1 MWSEKIKIFNQIN
14 LTIISYCRFSGIKRN
29 STIQTKSGFFANEF
43 LFLPPVVVHKL
54 SGKLKNM
61 EQLQIDQMLEEKGF
75 IDELIDPKTKLV
87 EEINRL
93 KKEKNA
99 IILSHYY
106 VEGDLQDVADYVGD
120 SLGLAQKAANTT
132 ADIIV
137 FVGVHFMAETAK
149 IINPSKKVI
158 LPDLKASCSLA
169 ESAPADKFAEF
180 IAQYP
185 DHKVITYINAT
196 AALKTMS
203 HVVCTSANAKKIV
216 ESFPK
221 DEKLIFAPDK
231 NLGNYINSITG
242 RDMVLW
248 DGACMV
254 HEQFSIEKIINLIEE
269 HPGAEFIA
277 HPECEKPVLL
287 VADYIGSTTA
297 LLNHV
302 QNSKAKKFIV
312 ATESGILHQMVK
324 ACPDK
329 TFIPAPSVDSTCGCN
344 DCSYMKLNSL
354 QKLYICLKHELP
366 EIILPQEVIEKG
378 KISIQRMLDIS
389 K

>member
-1 MWSEKIKIFNQIN
+1 
-14 LTIISYCRFSGIKRN
+14 
-29 STIQTKSGFFANEF
+29 
-43 LFLPPVVVHKL
+43 
-54 SGKLKNM
+54 M

-75 IDELIDPKTKLV
+75 IDESIDPKIKLV

-99 IILSHYY
+99 IILSHFY
-106 VEGDLQDVADYVGD
+106 VEGDLQDIADYVGD
-120 SLGLAQKAANTT
+120 SLGLAQKASSTS
-132 ADIIV
+132 ADMIV

-158 LPDLKASCSLA
+158 LPDLKAGCSLA

-185 DHKVITYINAT
+185 DHKVVTYINAS

-203 HVVCTSANAKKIV
+203 HIVCTSANAKQIV

-221 DEKLIFAPDK
+221 EQKLIFAPDK

-242 RDMVLW
+242 REMVLW

-254 HEQFSIEKIINLIEE
+254 HEQYSVEKIITLIDE
-269 HPGAEFIA
+269 HPDAEFIA

-287 VADYIGSTTA
+287 IADYIGSTTA
-297 LLNHV
+297 LLNYV
-302 QNSKAKKFIV
+302 QNSRAKKFIV

-329 TFIPAPSVDSTCGCN
+329 IFIPAPSVDSTCGCN

-354 QKLYICLKHELP
+354 QKLYLCMKHELP
-366 EIILPQEVIEKG
+366 EIILPEEVIEKG

>member
-1 MWSEKIKIFNQIN
+1 
-14 LTIISYCRFSGIKRN
+14 
-29 STIQTKSGFFANEF
+29 
-43 LFLPPVVVHKL
+43 
-54 SGKLKNM
+54 
-61 EQLQIDQMLEEKGF
+61 MLDEKGF
-75 IDELIDPKTKLV
+75 IDETIDPKIKLV

-99 IILSHYY
+99 VILSHYY
-106 VEGDLQDVADYVGD
+106 VDGELQDIADYVGD
-120 SLGLAQKAANTT
+120 SLGLSQAAADTT

-158 LPDLKASCSLA
+158 LPDLKAGCSLA
-169 ESAPADKFAEF
+169 DSAPADKFAAF
-180 IAQYP
+180 KAQYP
-185 DHKVITYINAT
+185 EHKVISYINCT
-196 AALKTMS
+196 ADLKTLS
-203 HVVCTSANAKKIV
+203 DVICTSANAVKIV

-221 DEKLIFAPDK
+221 DQPLIFAPDK

-242 RDMVLW
+242 REMILW

-254 HEQFSIEKIINLIEE
+254 HEQYSVEKIIDLMDE
-269 HPGAEFIA
+269 HPDAEFIA

-287 VADYIGSTTA
+287 VAKFIGSTTA
-297 LLNHV
+297 LLNYV
-302 QNSKAKKFIV
+302 QKSEARKFIV

-324 ACPDK
+324 SCPEK
-329 TFIPAPSVDSTCGCN
+329 IFIPAPSVDSTCGCN

-366 EIILPQEVIEKG
+366 EIILPQEVIEKARFP
-378 KISIQRMLDIS
+378 IQRMLEIS

>member
-1 MWSEKIKIFNQIN
+1 
-14 LTIISYCRFSGIKRN
+14 
-29 STIQTKSGFFANEF
+29 
-43 LFLPPVVVHKL
+43 
-54 SGKLKNM
+54 M
-61 EQLQIDQMLEEKGF
+61 EQSEINQMLAEKGF
-75 IDELIDPKTKLV
+75 IDEPIDPKLKLV

-99 IILSHYY
+99 VILSHYY
-106 VEGDLQDVADYVGD
+106 VEGDLQDIADYVGD
-120 SLGLAQKAANTT
+120 SLGLAQAAASTD
-132 ADIIV
+132 ADLIV

-158 LPDLKASCSLA
+158 LPDLKAGCSLA
-169 ESAPADKFAEF
+169 DSAPADKFAAF
-180 IAQYP
+180 KAQYP

-196 AALKTMS
+196 ADLKTMS
-203 HVVCTSANAKKIV
+203 DIVCTSANAKQIV

-221 DEKLIFAPDK
+221 NEKLIFAPDK

-254 HEQFSIEKIINLIEE
+254 HEQYSVEKIIDLIDE
-269 HPGAEFIA
+269 HPDAEFIA

-287 VADYIGSTTA
+287 LAKFIGSTTA
-297 LLNHV
+297 LLNYV
-302 QNSKAKKFIV
+302 QKSNARKFIV
-312 ATESGILHQMVK
+312 ATESGILHQMIKV
-324 ACPDK
+324 CPDK
-329 TFIPAPSVDSTCGCN
+329 IFIPAPSVDSTCGCN

-366 EIILPQEVIEKG
+366 EIILHADVIEKARLP
-378 KISIQRMLDIS
+378 IQRMLEIS

>member
-1 MWSEKIKIFNQIN
+1 
-14 LTIISYCRFSGIKRN
+14 
-29 STIQTKSGFFANEF
+29 
-43 LFLPPVVVHKL
+43 
-54 SGKLKNM
+54 
-61 EQLQIDQMLEEKGF
+61 MLDEKGF
-75 IDELIDPKTKLV
+75 IDETIDPKIKLV

-99 IILSHYY
+99 VILSHYY
-106 VEGDLQDVADYVGD
+106 VDGELQDIADFVGD
-120 SLGLAQKAANTT
+120 SLGLSQAAADTT

-158 LPDLKASCSLA
+158 LPDLKAGCSLA
-169 ESAPADKFAEF
+169 DSAPADKFAAF
-180 IAQYP
+180 KAQYP
-185 DHKVITYINAT
+185 EHKVISYINCT
-196 AALKTMS
+196 ADLKTLS
-203 HVVCTSANAKKIV
+203 DVICTSANAIKIV

-221 DEKLIFAPDK
+221 EQPLIFAPDK

-242 RDMVLW
+242 REMVLW

-254 HEQFSIEKIINLIEE
+254 HEKYSVDKIVDLMDE
-269 HPGAEFIA
+269 HPDADFIA

-287 VADYIGSTTA
+287 LAKFIGSTTA
-297 LLNHV
+297 LLNYV
-302 QNSKAKKFIV
+302 QKSESRKFIV

-324 ACPDK
+324 ACPEK
-329 TFIPAPSVDSTCGCN
+329 VFIPAPSVDSTCGCN

-366 EIILPQEVIEKG
+366 EIILPVEVMDKARMP
-378 KISIQRMLDIS
+378 IQRMLDIS

>member
-1 MWSEKIKIFNQIN
+1 
-14 LTIISYCRFSGIKRN
+14 
-29 STIQTKSGFFANEF
+29 
-43 LFLPPVVVHKL
+43 
-54 SGKLKNM
+54 M
-61 EQLQIDQMLEEKGF
+61 EQLEIDQMLEENGF
-75 IDELIDPKTKLV
+75 IEETIDPNLKLV

-106 VEGDLQDVADYVGD
+106 VEADLQDIADYVGD
-120 SLGLAQKAANTT
+120 SLGLAQKAASTT
-132 ADIIV
+132 ADLIV

-158 LPDLKASCSLA
+158 LPDLKAGCSLA
-169 ESAPADKFAEF
+169 DSAPAPKFAEF

-203 HVVCTSANAKKIV
+203 HVVCTSANAKQIV
-216 ESFPK
+216 DSFPK

-254 HEQFSIEKIINLIEE
+254 HEQYSVEKIIALIDE
-269 HPGAEFIA
+269 HPDAEFIA

-287 VADYIGSTTA
+287 VAGYIGSTTA
-297 LLNHV
+297 LLNYV
-302 QNSKAKKFIV
+302 QKSKTKKFIV

-329 TFIPAPSVDSTCGCN
+329 IFIPAPSVDSTCGCN

-354 QKLYICLKHELP
+354 QKLYVCMKHELP

-378 KISIQRMLDIS
+378 KIPIQRMLEIS

>member
-1 MWSEKIKIFNQIN
+1 
-14 LTIISYCRFSGIKRN
+14 
-29 STIQTKSGFFANEF
+29 
-43 LFLPPVVVHKL
+43 
-54 SGKLKNM
+54 M
-61 EQLQIDQMLEEKGF
+61 EQLQIEKMLDEKGF
-75 IDELIDPKTKLV
+75 IDETIDPKIKLV

-99 IILSHYY
+99 VILSHYY
-106 VEGDLQDVADYVGD
+106 VDGELQDIADYVGD
-120 SLGLAQKAANTT
+120 SLGLSQAAADTT

-158 LPDLKASCSLA
+158 LPDLKAGCSLA
-169 ESAPADKFAEF
+169 DSAPADKFAAF
-180 IAQYP
+180 KAQYP
-185 DHKVITYINAT
+185 KHKVISYINCT
-196 AALKTMS
+196 ADLKTLS
-203 HVVCTSANAKKIV
+203 DVICTSANAVKIV

-221 DEKLIFAPDK
+221 DQPLIFAPDK

-242 RDMVLW
+242 REMVLW

-254 HEQFSIEKIINLIEE
+254 HEKYSVEKIVDLMDE
-269 HPGAEFIA
+269 HPDAEFIA

-287 VADYIGSTTA
+287 LAKFIGSTTA
-297 LLNHV
+297 LLNYV
-302 QNSKAKKFIV
+302 QKSESRKFIV

-324 ACPDK
+324 ACPEK
-329 TFIPAPSVDSTCGCN
+329 IFIPAPSVDSTCGCN

-366 EIILPQEVIEKG
+366 EITLPAEVMEKARLPIL
-378 KISIQRMLDIS
+378 RMLDIS

>member
-1 MWSEKIKIFNQIN
+1 MVKNKKLVIETEK
-14 LTIISYCRFSGIKRN
+14 KRN
-29 STIQTKSGFFANEF
+29 PTIQTKNGFIANEF
-43 LFLPPVVVHKL
+43 LFLPPILNWEFK
-54 SGKLKNM
+54 KNWKM
-61 EQLQIDQMLEEKGF
+61 GHLQIDQMLDEKGF
-75 IDELIDPKTKLV
+75 IDEPVDPNLKLV

-93 KKEKNA
+93 KIEKNA
-99 IILSHYY
+99 IILSHFY
-106 VEGDLQDVADYVGD
+106 VEGELQDIADYVGD
-120 SLGLAQKAANTT
+120 SLGLAQKAASTN
-132 ADIIV
+132 ADMIV

-149 IINPSKKVI
+149 IINPTKKVI

-185 DHKVITYINAT
+185 DHKVITYINAS

-203 HVVCTSANAKKIV
+203 DIVCTSANAKQIV

-221 DEKLIFAPDK
+221 DQKLIFAPDK

-242 RDMVLW
+242 REMILW

-254 HEQFSIEKIINLIEE
+254 HEQYSVDKIISLIDE
-269 HPGAEFIA
+269 HPDAEFIA

-302 QNSKAKKFIV
+302 QNSKFKKFIV

-329 TFIPAPSVDSTCGCN
+329 IFIPAPSVDSTCGCN

-354 QKLYICLKHELP
+354 QKLYMCMKHELP